1 LEEKSVKKGVEE
13 PEMEVGNV
21 DSEDEESEEEN
32 LSDERDLA
40 YEVDE
45 TDMEEDEEEFMEED
59 IG

>member
-1 LEEKSVKKGVEE
+1 MKKGVEE